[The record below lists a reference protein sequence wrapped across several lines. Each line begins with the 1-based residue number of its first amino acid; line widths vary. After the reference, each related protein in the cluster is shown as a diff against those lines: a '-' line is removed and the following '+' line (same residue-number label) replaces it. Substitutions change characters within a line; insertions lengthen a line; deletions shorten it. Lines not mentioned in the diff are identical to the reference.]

1 MIDFHSHILPGI
13 DDGSS
18 SVEESVALLSMLKD
32 QGIKTVVAT
41 PHYDAKR
48 ATPEAFVQKR
58 NESYEKLLPEI
69 KDGFPKVILGA
80 EVAYYPGIERLK
92 GIGSLTAGDSDLL
105 LLEMPISVW
114 TEYTVKELVDLT
126 TTKNMTVV
134 LAHAERYLGLQS
146 SKTIELLDDSGILR
160 QYNADFFLRFGQKR
174 KALKMLERGE
184 IHLIGSDC
192 HDLALRPP
200 IIGEAYGLMKK
211 KLGGGFYSFF
221 CGYGYSLLKS
231 KTKIQTS

>member
-1 MIDFHSHILPGI
+1 MIDFHSHILPFI

-18 SVEESVALLSMLKD
+18 SIEESVALLSMLKD

-48 ATPEAFVQKR
+48 DTPEAFVSKR
-58 NESYEKLLPEI
+58 NESYEKLLPNI

-80 EVAYYPGIERLK
+80 EVSYYPGIERLK
-92 GIGSLTAGDSDLL
+92 GIRSLTAGESDLL

-146 SKTIELLDDSGILR
+146 LKTIELLNDSGILR

-192 HDLALRPP
+192 HNLSTRPP
-200 IIGEAYGLMKK
+200 KIGDAYGLMKK

>member
-1 MIDFHSHILPGI
+1 MIDFHSHILPAV
-13 DDGSS
+13 DDGSR
-18 SVEESVALLSMLKD
+18 SVEESVSLLNMLKD

-41 PHYDAKR
+41 PHYDAKKD
-48 ATPEAFVQKR
+48 TPEAFIQKR
-58 NESYEKLLPEI
+58 RESYETLLPEI
-69 KDGFPKVILGA
+69 KDGMPRVILGA

-92 GIGSLTAGDSDLL
+92 GIRSLTAGDSDLL

-114 TEYTVKELVDLT
+114 TEYTVKELVDIT

-146 SKTIELLDDSGILR
+146 LKTIELLNDSGILM

-192 HDLALRPP
+192 HNLTTRPP
-200 IIGEAYGLMKK
+200 RIGEAYGLIKR
-211 KLGGGFYSFF
+211 KLGDGFYSFF
-221 CGYGYSLLKS
+221 CGYGYSLLNA
-231 KTKIQTS
+231 KTKIQTT

>member
-1 MIDFHSHILPGI
+1 MIDFHSHLLPAV

-18 SVEESVALLSMLKD
+18 CVEESTALLDMLKD

-41 PHYDAKR
+41 PHFDASKN
-48 ATPEAFVQKR
+48 TPEAFVEKR
-58 NESYEKLLPEI
+58 RESYEKLLPEI
-69 KDGFPKVILGA
+69 KDGFPEIILGA

-92 GIGSLTAGDSDLL
+92 GLRTLTAGDSDLL
-105 LLEMPISVW
+105 LVEMPISVW
-114 TEYTVKELVDLT
+114 TDYTVKELVELT

-146 SKTIELLDDSGILR
+146 LKTIELLNDSGILM

-174 KALKMLERGE
+174 RALKMLERGE

-192 HDLALRPP
+192 HNLRTRPP
-200 IIGEAYGLMKK
+200 RIGEAYGLIKN
-211 KLGGGFYSFF
+211 KLGDGFYSFF
-221 CGYGYSLLKS
+221 CGYGYSLLNTR
-231 KTKIQTS
+231 TKIKTS

>member
-1 MIDFHSHILPGI
+1 MIDFHSHILPGV
-13 DDGSS
+13 DDGSR
-18 SVEESVALLSMLKD
+18 SVKESAALLSMLKD

-48 ATPEAFVQKR
+48 DTPEAFVRKR
-58 NESYEKLLPEI
+58 KESYEKLLPEI
-69 KDGFPKVILGA
+69 KDGAPKIILGA

-92 GIGSLTAGDSDLL
+92 GISSLTAGDSDLL

-114 TEYTVKELVDLT
+114 TEYTVRELVELT
-126 TTKNMTVV
+126 TTKNLTVV

-146 SKTIELLDDSGILR
+146 IKTLELLNDSGILR
-160 QYNADFFLRFGQKR
+160 QYNADFFLRFGQKK

-192 HDLALRPP
+192 HNLNTRPP
-200 IIGEAYGLMKK
+200 RIGEAYGLIKK
-211 KLGGGFYSFF
+211 KLGDGFYSFF
-221 CGYGYSLLKS
+221 SGYGYSLLNS
-231 KTKIQTS
+231 KTKIQIS

>member
-1 MIDFHSHILPGI
+1 MIDFHSHILPFI

-18 SVEESVALLSMLKD
+18 SIEESVALLSMLKD

-48 ATPEAFVQKR
+48 DTPEAFVSKR
-58 NESYEKLLPEI
+58 NESYEKLLPNI

-80 EVAYYPGIERLK
+80 EVSYYPGIERLK
-92 GIGSLTAGDSDLL
+92 GIRSLTAGESDLL

-146 SKTIELLDDSGILR
+146 LKTIELLNDSGILR

-192 HDLALRPP
+192 HNLNTRPP
-200 IIGEAYGLMKK
+200 RIGDAYGLMKK

>member
-1 MIDFHSHILPGI
+1 MIDFHSHILPVI

-18 SVEESVALLSMLKD
+18 SIEESVELLKMLKD

-41 PHYDAKR
+41 PHFDAKR
-48 ATPEAFVQKR
+48 DTPDVFIEKR
-58 NESYEKLLPEI
+58 RASYEMLLPEL
-69 KDGFPKVILGA
+69 KEDFPKIILGA
-80 EVAYYPGIERLK
+80 EVSYYPGIERLK
-92 GIGSLTAGDSDLL
+92 GIRSLTAGDSDLL

-134 LAHAERYLGLQS
+134 LAHAERYLGLQTL
-146 SKTIELLDDSGILR
+146 KTIERLNDSGILM

-184 IHLIGSDC
+184 IHLVGSDC
-192 HDLALRPP
+192 HNLNVRPP
-200 IIGEAYGLMKK
+200 RIGEAYRLIRH
-211 KLGGGFYSFF
+211 KLGDGFYSFF
-221 CGYGYSLLKS
+221 CGYGYSLLKT
-231 KTKIQTS
+231 KTQTS

>member
-1 MIDFHSHILPGI
+1 MIDFHSHVLPEI

-18 SVEESVALLSMLKD
+18 SVKESVALLSMLKD

-41 PHYDAKR
+41 PHFDAKR
-48 ATPEAFVQKR
+48 DTPEAFIQKR
-58 NESYEKLLPEI
+58 NESYKKLLPEI
-69 KDGFPKVILGA
+69 KEGSPKIILGA

-92 GIGSLTAGDSDLL
+92 GINTLTAGDSDLL

-126 TTKNMTVV
+126 TTKNLTVV

-146 SKTIELLDDSGILR
+146 MKTLELLNDSGILR
-160 QYNADFFLRFGQKR
+160 QYNADFFLRFGQKK

-184 IHLIGSDC
+184 MDRATLLWHRFKVL
-192 HDLALRPP
+192 
-200 IIGEAYGLMKK
+200 GEECGL
-211 KLGGGFYSFF
+211 SPW
-221 CGYGYSLLKS
+221 
-231 KTKIQTS
+231 TP

>member
-1 MIDFHSHILPGI
+1 M
-13 DDGSS
+13 DDGSE
-18 SVEESVALLSMLKD
+18 SVEESVSLLDMLRD

-41 PHYDAKR
+41 PHFDAKR
-48 ATPEAFVQKR
+48 DTPEAFIQKR
-58 NESYEKLLPEI
+58 RESYEKLLPEI
-69 KDGFPKVILGA
+69 KAGHPRIILGA

-92 GIGSLTAGDSDLL
+92 GIGLLTAGESGLL

-146 SKTIELLDDSGILR
+146 SKTIELLNDSGILM
-160 QYNADFFLRFGQKR
+160 QYNADFFLRFGQRR

-192 HDLALRPP
+192 HNLTARPP
-200 IIGEAYGLMKK
+200 RIGEAYRGIRH
-211 KLGGGFYSFF
+211 KLGDGFYSFF
-221 CGYGYSLLKS
+221 CGYGYSLLNA

>member
-18 SVEESVALLSMLKD
+18 SIEESVELLKMLKG

-48 ATPEAFVQKR
+48 DTPEVFIEKR
-58 NESYEKLLPEI
+58 RKSYESLLPEI
-69 KDGFPKVILGA
+69 KDGFPEIILGA
-80 EVAYYPGIERLK
+80 EVSYYPGIERLK
-92 GIGSLTAGDSDLL
+92 GIGSLTAGDSGLL

-114 TEYTVKELVDLT
+114 TEYTVTELVDLT

-146 SKTIELLDDSGILR
+146 LKTVELLNDSGILM
-160 QYNADFFLRFGQKR
+160 QYNAEFFLRFGQKR

-192 HDLALRPP
+192 HNVIARPP
-200 IIGEAYGLMKK
+200 RIGQAYDMIKR
-211 KLGGGFYSFF
+211 KLGDGFYSFF
-221 CGYGYSLLKS
+221 CGYGYSLLNA

>member
-1 MIDFHSHILPGI
+1 MIDFHSHILPFI

-18 SVEESVALLSMLKD
+18 SIEESVALLNMLKD

-48 ATPEAFVQKR
+48 DTPEAFVQKR
-58 NESYEKLLPEI
+58 NESYEKLLPNI
-69 KDGFPKVILGA
+69 KEGLPRVILGA
-80 EVAYYPGIERLK
+80 EVSYYPGIERLK
-92 GIGSLTAGDSDLL
+92 GIRSLTAGESDLL

-126 TTKNMTVV
+126 TTKNLTVV

-146 SKTIELLDDSGILR
+146 LKTIELLNDSGILR

-192 HDLALRPP
+192 HNLNLRPP
-200 IIGEAYGLMKK
+200 RIGDAYGLMRK

-231 KTKIQTS
+231 KTKIQTT

>member
-1 MIDFHSHILPGI
+1 MIDFHSHILPFI

-18 SVEESVALLSMLKD
+18 SIEESVALLSMLKD

-48 ATPEAFVQKR
+48 DTPEAFVSKR
-58 NESYEKLLPEI
+58 NESYEKLLPNI

-80 EVAYYPGIERLK
+80 EVSYYPGIERLK
-92 GIGSLTAGDSDLL
+92 GIRSLTAGESDLL

-146 SKTIELLDDSGILR
+146 LKTIELLNDSGILR

-192 HDLALRPP
+192 HNLSMRPP
-200 IIGEAYGLMKK
+200 RIGEAYGLMKK
-211 KLGGGFYSFF
+211 KLGEAYGLMKKKLGG
-221 CGYGYSLLKS
+221 SLLKS

>member
-1 MIDFHSHILPGI
+1 M
-13 DDGSS
+13 DDGSRNI
-18 SVEESVALLSMLKD
+18 EESVSLLNMLKD

-41 PHYDAKR
+41 PHYDAKKD
-48 ATPEAFVQKR
+48 TPEAFIQKR
-58 NESYEKLLPEI
+58 KESYEMLLPEI
-69 KDGFPKVILGA
+69 KEGLPRVILGA

-92 GIGSLTAGDSDLL
+92 GIHSLTAGESGLL

-146 SKTIELLDDSGILR
+146 VKTIELLNDSGILM

-192 HDLALRPP
+192 HNLTTRPP
-200 IIGEAYGLMKK
+200 RIGEAYGLIKR
-211 KLGGGFYSFF
+211 KLGDGFYSFF
-221 CGYGYSLLKS
+221 CGYGYSLLNA
-231 KTKIQTS
+231 KTKIQTF

>member
-1 MIDFHSHILPGI
+1 MIDFHSHILPFI

-18 SVEESVALLSMLKD
+18 SIEESVALLSMLKD

-48 ATPEAFVQKR
+48 DTPEAFVSKR
-58 NESYEKLLPEI
+58 NESYEKLLPNI

-80 EVAYYPGIERLK
+80 EVSYYPGIERLK
-92 GIGSLTAGDSDLL
+92 GIRSLTAGESDLL

-146 SKTIELLDDSGILR
+146 LKTIELLNDSGILR

-192 HDLALRPP
+192 HNLSMRPP
-200 IIGEAYGLMKK
+200 RIGEAYGLMKK